1 MTEQE
6 AIDSADLHD
15 RLAEKEAECRGLR
28 KELHVC
34 RSHARVLQNKLAAA
48 EAAELTDKNE

>member
-15 RLAEKEAECRGLR
+15 RLAAKEAECRGLR
-28 KELHVC
+28 KDLHEC
-34 RSHARVLQNKLAAA
+34 RSHAQVLQNKLAAA
-48 EAAELTDKNE
+48 EAAELPQRQK